1 MRRPWTSGTLIAVFL
16 FVYVPVIVVVVY
28 SFNDSRFAL
37 AWQGLTLRWYAA
49 LIRNPEFV
57 AALENSVI
65 VGGVATVL
73 ATMLGSALGIGLYL
87 YRFPGDRA
95 VRWLLYV
102 TVILP
107 DIVMAVGLLIFFV
120 AVHFTLGRTSVILAH
135 VTFQIPFVALVVG
148 GRLQSFPRDLL
159 EAARDLGAGRLR
171 TLREIVLPLVRPGIL
186 AGAAV
191 ALTLSIDDFL
201 ITYFTA
207 GVGASTLPVR
217 IYAMLKRGVSPDVN
231 ALATLMLLIT
241 FGVGWIG
248 LRLGRSREGAT
259 A

>member
-1 MRRPWTSGTLIAVFL
+1 MSRRWAAGVLTAVFL
-16 FVYVPVIVVVVY
+16 FVYFPVIVVVVY

-37 AWQGLTLRWYAA
+37 AWQGFTMRWYAS
-49 LIRNPEFV
+49 LVGSPEFV
-57 AALENSVI
+57 AALENSAI
-65 VGGVATVL
+65 VGSVATVL
-73 ATMLGSALGIGLYL
+73 ATILGSALGIGLYL

-95 VRWLLYV
+95 VRWLLYA

-107 DIVMAVGLLIFFV
+107 DIVLAVGLLIFFV

-159 EAARDLGAGRLR
+159 EAARDLGAGQLR

-191 ALTLSIDDFL
+191 AFTLSIDDFL

-217 IYAMLKRGVSPDVN
+217 IYAMLKRGVTPDVN
-231 ALATLMLLIT
+231 ALATLMLLAT
-241 FGVGWIG
+241 FAVGWMG
-248 LRLGRSREGAT
+248 VKLGRPRNGAV